1 MNLMIATT
9 MVAISLQANAM
20 RLQDI
25 PSFIDSPKKFL
36 LENPEELQKGLVR
49 VLDSRCRTYARIN
62 KQCTNSAKKL
72 IQEMQVEGIEITH
85 PKTKTSYK
93 YVVTFAQDLDLMM
106 KHPNTLAFLQ
116 ELDVALDTKANED
129 SILKFIS
136 NSSSKK
142 IDIGLMSMKHFGNY
156 PTALKALGSLFQDTS
171 ESEIQTHYLLKKF
184 GPSLIAKTLHK
195 TISKMNDYNSSMQAV
210 AVNFFGRSFFNAR
223 IYHFLVPALLASKL
237 QMAGYSPEISVLQP
251 FLFNYLY
258 EASAEASQLR
268 LVFMEPESISQKAT
282 QNDIR
287 SGEVGAFL
295 GAGHSTKV
303 LSDDRARTLLS
314 SSPSKYIET
323 LVAQLPLE

>member
-1 MNLMIATT
+1 MNLMIATFV
-9 MVAISLQANAM
+9 VAISLQANAI

-25 PSFIDSPKKFL
+25 PSFIESPKKFL
-36 LENPEELQKGLVR
+36 LENPEELQKGLVH
-49 VLDSRCRTYARIN
+49 VLGSRCRTYARVN
-62 KQCTNSAKKL
+62 KQCANSARKL
-72 IQEMQVEGIEITH
+72 IQELQVEAIEITH

-93 YVVTFAQDLDLMM
+93 YVVTFAQDLDFMM

-116 ELDVALDTKANED
+116 ELDVALDSKINED
-129 SILKFIS
+129 TILKFIS
-136 NSSSKK
+136 NSPSKK
-142 IDIGLMSMKHFGNY
+142 IDIGMMAMKHFGNY

-195 TISKMNDYNSSMQAV
+195 TISKMNDYNSNMQSV
-210 AVNFFGRSFFNAR
+210 AVCFFERQFFNAR
-223 IYHFLVPALLASKL
+223 IYHFLVPALLAIKL

-251 FLFNYLY
+251 FMFNYLY
-258 EASAEASQLR
+258 EASAEASQLK
-268 LVFMEPESISQKAT
+268 LVFAEPDAIVQRSV
-282 QNDIR
+282 QNDVR

-303 LSDDRARTLLS
+303 LSDDRARALLS